1 MAKKKD
7 GHHGGAWKVAYA
19 DFVTAMMALF
29 IVLWICKEKPKL
41 AALITASFNEPID
54 LFKLFFGGFMEDKGP
69 PKPDPL
75 ADVPIPQEEIDETIE
90 KIAAEI
96 QKMINKDDP
105 DDSVMEVQITSD
117 GMKLMLFDNPKKP
130 LFEPLTAKLTKW
142 GEFVMESI
150 SWIIEK
156 NKLRVFIDGYVATS
170 EAKFP
175 KKDYGLWELTMDRA
189 TACRRSMLSY
199 AATPKSFFRVTGYG
213 DSVPLPDTEP
223 ESEENDRMVITLSMK
238 TWK

>member
-7 GHHGGAWKVAYA
+7 AHHGGAWKVAYA

-41 AALITASFNEPID
+41 AALISATFEQPMTW
-54 LFKLFFGGFMEDKGP
+54 KELFFGGFMEKPGQ
-69 PKPDPL
+69 PDPL
-75 ADVPIPQEEIDETIE
+75 ADVKMTQEEIDEILSKVT
-90 KIAAEI
+90 ADI

-105 DDSVMEVQITSD
+105 DNEDMEIQVTSD
-117 GMKLMLFDNPKKP
+117 GVKILLFDNPKKP

-142 GEFVMESI
+142 GEFVMESL

-156 NKLRVFIDGYVATS
+156 YKMRVFIDAHVSSSDAQ
-170 EAKFP
+170 FP
-175 KKDYGLWELTMDRA
+175 KKDYGLWELTVDRA
-189 TACRRSMLSY
+189 TACRRSLLNY
-199 AATPKSFFRVTGYG
+199 ACSPKAFFRVAGYG
-213 DSVPLPDTEP
+213 DSKPLPDTEP
-223 ESEENDRMVITLSMK
+223 ESEENDRIMFNLTIK